1 LFLGWFNI
9 LRQVYV
15 FKDGNEIFSRSYG
28 KALSPELFDSLLNQ
42 INKVAFKGDRD
53 KTDFFDYYNSR
64 VIYATSN
71 EMNILFFFISSMS
84 LTFENLKDQMSLLK
98 TEFLNLFSDVLKGE
112 FDASMFDL
120 FEPTLDKIHRNLKP
134 KISLV
139 GFSGVGKTTI
149 TRLIKAEEI
158 PTEHI
163 PTITGDIST
172 IKIGKLQFNLW
183 DFAGQEEFS
192 FLWNKFIHGSDA
204 VLLISDSSI
213 ENVEKSKFFAEL
225 IKEEAPRA
233 HAAVIA
239 NKQDIPGVLPP
250 DEIEKSLGMK
260 AYKMIAIDPE
270 NREKMI
276 TIIADILE
284 ISADVSPLL
293 QPLFERDR
301 LLEETERVL
310 AQGDF
315 MLALKH
321 YDRILLRDQFL

>member
-1 LFLGWFNI
+1 
-9 LRQVYV
+9 
-15 FKDGNEIFSRSYG
+15 
-28 KALSPELFDSLLNQ
+28 
-42 INKVAFKGDRD
+42 
-53 KTDFFDYYNSR
+53 
-64 VIYATSN
+64 
-71 EMNILFFFISSMS
+71 MS

-213 ENVEKSKFFAEL
+213 ENVEKS
-225 IKEEAPRA
+225 R
-233 HAAVIA
+233 
-239 NKQDIPGVLPP
+239 
-250 DEIEKSLGMK
+250 
-260 AYKMIAIDPE
+260 
-270 NREKMI
+270 
-276 TIIADILE
+276 
-284 ISADVSPLL
+284 
-293 QPLFERDR
+293 
-301 LLEETERVL
+301 
-310 AQGDF
+310 
-315 MLALKH
+315 
-321 YDRILLRDQFL
+321 